1 MRRSTRIFGAR
12 RTRFTGHAEYILD
25 GMTEL
30 ELLPAW
36 AHTAIRW
43 FIPGHPLI
51 EAIADVQDTGLCAR
65 VANALAE
72 RLFWLTRA
80 HPSWP
85 DMIASSEKND
95 LSTLRDIIR
104 EASTNL
110 AHARLGKR
118 KRGYAEDFSEM
129 TDDEVVDFAYTG
141 IAIPK
146 LASRM
151 CMTSLMRRAVSSV
164 RGVPT
169 ILPVEYD
176 RLPRSPLPD
185 PLDACTGNLIAE
197 RRGKRFAKRSLAT
210 ASRIVGS
217 DVAKKLASGAEVEI
231 ARGEF
236 AYRATVR
243 PTSMGHGSM
252 SLSATDHDGRHLA
265 RLCFYLDETPGI
277 DQAVAVAMMVKN
289 GMEEDLIKTANL
301 FDRDGGENPLVER
314 QLALRPRT
322 ARIVHDPVWMIGGL
336 DPKNM
341 VTDAE
346 RESFQGTAT
355 ALIHRRIEDV
365 SSAWTYQLPRIPEI
379 PRSQR
384 RQRAETRLVD
394 VGVDAILDGLQPR

>member
-1 MRRSTRIFGAR
+1 MRRSTRILGFR

-25 GMTEL
+25 GMTEH
-30 ELLPAW
+30 ELLPVW
-36 AHTAIRW
+36 AHTAIRR
-43 FIPGHPLI
+43 FIPGHPLM
-51 EAIADVQDTGLCAR
+51 EAIADVQDTGLCVSA
-65 VANALAE
+65 VNALAE
-72 RLFWLTRA
+72 RLFWLTRS

-85 DMIASSEKND
+85 DMIASSESND
-95 LSTLRDIIR
+95 LRTLEDIIR

-118 KRGYAEDFSEM
+118 KWGYTEDFSQM

-141 IAIPK
+141 NEIPK

-151 CMTSLMRRAVSSV
+151 CMTSLMQRAVASA
-164 RGVPT
+164 RGVPS

-176 RLPRSPLPD
+176 KLPRSPLPD
-185 PLDACTGNLIAE
+185 PLENDPIAE
-197 RRGKRFAKRSLAT
+197 RRRKRFAKRSLAT
-210 ASRIVGS
+210 ATRIVGS
-217 DVAKKLASGAEVEI
+217 DIAKKLASGAEVEI

-265 RLCFYLDETPGI
+265 RLCFYLNETPGI
-277 DQAVAVAMMVKN
+277 DQAVAVAMMVRN

-301 FDRDGGENPLVER
+301 FGRDAGENPLVER
-314 QLALRPRT
+314 QSKLRPRT
-322 ARIVHDPVWMIGGL
+322 ARIERDVEWTIGGF
-336 DPKNM
+336 DPKNK

-346 RESFQGTAT
+346 RESFRGVAES
-355 ALIHRRIEDV
+355 LIRRRIEDV
-365 SSAWTYQLPRIPEI
+365 STAWNYCVSRIPEI

-384 RQRAETRLVD
+384 RQRAGTRLID
-394 VGVDAILDGLQPR
+394 IGVDAILGGLHPV